1 MQPFKP
7 QTFKQPSIPGM
18 DVREDPMTPSTARQ
32 FARDPGPGNPSIG
45 PQGSPEARAFKQGFD
60 KTIRHPLSPSPATTA
75 LSTMPASPPQ
85 AQVPTAPKSLGYRVG
100 NAVGSATSTAK
111 NFVTSPGFTN
121 QPLSQVARGAVQST
135 TGTLGKVGRAI
146 TSPAGVGLAGGLAAM
161 KGFETDTE
169 EYAKRFGLEHTEP
182 GLMRDLGVR
191 ALGVASDM
199 GDALTL
205 GQASRLYRDTD
216 QTGGNVF
223 AHSYPTVT
231 PNPNA
236 TPLAQM
242 DPTSQARKDPANP
255 LKPLSV
261 AAEALA
267 APTPG
272 ETQSAP
278 GIFRQGNSF
287 SDSAEGAAAGA
298 RPAPVSAQN
307 MAAADALATRY
318 SNPLV
323 QAAQSQQP
331 VNQNLTPADTGQG
344 YGYGLL
350 NSNHIAVRNA
360 MVDAGQFKPGARQS
374 LAALLQQQTD
384 APGQQ
389 IEHERVRLDERQGNA
404 ERDMKRWTFA
414 EHIRDTNENRHI
426 REQELRE
433 NSLVNLAKRRAI
445 DAETDA
451 ANQLAQIRGDYL
463 NGKTEEDRRSAAVK
477 LATLSGRPAGDDF
490 ITVRGGSRYDPVAM
504 AVVNEPDILVSRIT
518 GKPVN
523 LDGSPNEAIQLV
535 PGKLYQRTN
544 DAGKT
549 LTARYLGNGK
559 WQTVDQ

>member
-60 KTIRHPLSPSPATTA
+60 RTIRHPLGPSPATTA
-75 LSTMPASPPQ
+75 LSSMPGSTPPAQMPA
-85 AQVPTAPKSLGYRVG
+85 APKSLGYRVG

-121 QPLSQVARGAVQST
+121 QPLSQVAKGAFQST

-146 TSPAGVGLAGGLAAM
+146 TSPVGVGLAGGLGAM

-169 EYAKRFGLEHTEP
+169 QYAKRFGLEHTEP
-182 GLMRDLGVR
+182 GIVRDLGVR
-191 ALGVASDM
+191 ALGVASDI

-223 AHSYPTVT
+223 AQSYPTVT

-242 DPTSQARKDPANP
+242 DPASPAMKDPANP
-255 LKPLSV
+255 MQPKQG
-261 AAEALA
+261 AAAALA
-267 APTPG
+267 SPTIG
-272 ETQSAP
+272 ATQVRP
-278 GIFRQGNSF
+278 GIYRQGNSF
-287 SDSAEGAAAGA
+287 SDSAAGAAEGAK
-298 RPAPVSAQN
+298 PAPVSAQN
-307 MAAADALATRY
+307 MAAADALAQRY

-323 QAAQSQQP
+323 QAAQPQQP
-331 VNQNLTPADTGQG
+331 QGGAYIPQDTGG
-344 YGYGLL
+344 FGLL
-350 NSNHIAVRNA
+350 DKGYQQRRSA
-360 MVDAGQFKPGARQS
+360 MMDVASLKPGAGRA
-374 LAALLQQQTD
+374 LASLLQQQED
-384 APGQQ
+384 APKLGL
-389 IEHERVRLDERQGNA
+389 ERERIRLDERNEDA
-404 ERDMKRWTFA
+404 ERDIKRWTFA
-414 EHIRDTNENRHI
+414 EYIRDANENRRI
-426 REQELRE
+426 RDQELQE

-445 DAETDA
+445 DVETDA

-463 NGKTEEDRRSAAVK
+463 NGKTEEDRRSAAAK

-504 AVVNEPDILVSRIT
+504 AVVNEPDILVSRTT

-523 LDGSPNEAIQLV
+523 LDGSPNEATTLV

-544 DAGKT
+544 DAGKV